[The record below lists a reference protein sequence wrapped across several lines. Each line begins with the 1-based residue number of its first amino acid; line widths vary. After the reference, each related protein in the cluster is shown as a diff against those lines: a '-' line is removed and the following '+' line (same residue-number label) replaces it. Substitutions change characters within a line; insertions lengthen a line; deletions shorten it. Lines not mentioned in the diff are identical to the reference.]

1 MRVLLVEDNLA
12 QAVRTRFVIQAMPG
26 WFVTHVET
34 LAEAKE
40 AVRSEGP
47 DAFDLALVDLT
58 LPDAHNLEAV
68 IFARE
73 AMPNASC
80 VVVSGEEQV
89 DVASAALRYGV
100 SDYLVKTSANMADPA
115 TMQRA
120 LQLAVTRR
128 DLTAQQDQSKRDLR
142 GLLTG
147 LQDAIFVIDDEGG
160 VLFENPVAENLAVAF
175 AKAAANESLV
185 QARADIV
192 EQMTV
197 KDRAGGEV
205 PVEVRTRPLTWAGS
219 PARLVVLRDMGPERR
234 AQAAEAHVRKISA
247 LAAIGDE
254 AYNDWH
260 DVKNKLQGLSGALDG
275 LQERLSAPAG
285 EAAGDASGD
294 PYAVGTALIAEIRQ
308 IALKYYEG
316 GVKIRN
322 VRESINLRT
331 LVEGKC
337 LAFRPNLDQERLRW
351 NLQATASIL
360 GDAVEIAGVVEN
372 LLMNALKAIRRVPDR
387 KSPGTIQVFTYMDG
401 DRAVVRVMDD
411 GPGFSG
417 SHARFW
423 ERGVTGDASGLGRG
437 LAKVRET
444 VEKHH
449 GDVGIQ
455 STAGVGATV
464 TFRIPVAQTTARGKR
479 RVLLI
484 EDDQYAGPAA
494 KRMLGRSYE
503 VELCTDGQEALET
516 LENDLNFDVIVCD
529 LEMPRVDGVTFFRRA
544 VERWPG
550 LATRIAF
557 CSGGALSADVSRF
570 LREGSVPM
578 LPKPMVAAD
587 AVALIEAIASGNH
600 VAVF

>member
-40 AVRSEGP
+40 AVRSEGAA
-47 DAFDLALVDLT
+47 AFDLALVDLT

-73 AMPNASC
+73 AMPNAAC

-89 DVASAALRYGV
+89 HVANAALRYGV

-115 TMQRA
+115 SMQRA

-128 DLTAQQDQSKRDLR
+128 DLTAQEEQSKEDLR

-147 LQDAIFVIDDEGG
+147 LQDAIFVIDDAGG
-160 VLFENPVAENLAVAF
+160 VLFENPVAEKLAVAF
-175 AKAAANESLV
+175 AKAGPNETLV
-185 QARADIV
+185 QARADMV

-197 KDRAGGEV
+197 KDGSGGEV

-234 AQAAEAHVRKISA
+234 AQTAEAHMRKIAA

-260 DVKNKLQGLSGALDG
+260 DVKNKLQGLQGALDDLHDRSLVLG
-275 LQERLSAPAG
+275 IEAG
-285 EAAGDASGD
+285 E
-294 PYAVGTALIAEIRQ
+294 PYGVAKSLIAEIGQ

-322 VRESINLRT
+322 VRESVNLRT
-331 LVEGKC
+331 LVESKC
-337 LAFRPNLDQERLRW
+337 LAFRRNLDQERLRW
-351 NLQATASIL
+351 NLQETAPVL
-360 GDAVEIAGVVEN
+360 GDAVELAGVVEN
-372 LLMNALKAIRRVPDR
+372 LLMNALKAIRRVSDR
-387 KSPGTIQVFTYMDG
+387 KTPGTIQVFTFMDG
-401 DRAVVRVMDD
+401 ERAVVRVMDD

-417 SHARFW
+417 SHARYW
-423 ERGVTGDASGLGRG
+423 ERGVTGDATGLGRG

-444 VEKHH
+444 VEKHS

-455 STAGVGATV
+455 STAGSGATV
-464 TFRIPVAQTTARGKR
+464 TFRLPVAQTTARGKR

-516 LENDLNFDVIVCD
+516 LEQDQNFDAIVCD

-550 LATRIAF
+550 LSTRIAF
-557 CSGGALSADVSRF
+557 CSGGALNADVSRF

-587 AVALIEAIASGNH
+587 AVALIEAIASGKH
-600 VAVF
+600 VGAR